1 MPKYALQHRSW
12 LWALNEF
19 LTNESFSDE
28 SVEVLQRRA
37 RSCVIAQ
44 VSHLLCSFR
53 QMLKHSEIQI
63 LLKRQHLILL
73 NLAHET
79 VMRVQGRKW
88 LEKSS

>member
-1 MPKYALQHRSW
+1 MPKYTVAHRAW
-12 LWALNEF
+12 LWALDEF
-19 LTNESFSDE
+19 LTNESISDE
-28 SVEVLQRRA
+28 SMEVLQRRA
-37 RSCVIAQ
+37 RTCVIAQ

-79 VMRVQGRKW
+79 VMRVQVRKW

>member
-1 MPKYALQHRSW
+1 MPKYAVEHRAW
-12 LWALNEF
+12 LWALDEF
-19 LTNESFSDE
+19 LTNESISDE
-28 SVEVLQRRA
+28 SMEVLQRSA
-37 RSCVIAQ
+37 RTCVIAQ

-79 VMRVQGRKW
+79 VMRVQVRKW